1 MLYFKDIQKYFFA
14 KNFLT
19 PENVIVYLVKLFY
32 SIENGGKNLF
42 EILRSHLYGK
52 RVVLSHG
59 AGMGRFYIISNVNGS
74 VNDFDAVK
82 IVYLSALHNFDL
94 SSPPTHRARDSPT
107 LSHGKQMR
115 SQKSTASFVSTLFTV
130 DEEDQT
136 TSPQLSTDSTA
147 TSSHRCTTASEIS
160 NEAKILEKSKS
171 MEQAYQFATSVR
183 NVVVPHHHYRRPP
196 RHKIEVMLPQRKCA
210 WLNVDAKQRDP
221 NKNDSFLDHYGE

>member
-94 SSPPTHRARDSPT
+94 SSPPTHRAR
-107 LSHGKQMR
+107 GR
-115 SQKSTASFVSTLFTV
+115 YFNF
-130 DEEDQT
+130 
-136 TSPQLSTDSTA
+136 
-147 TSSHRCTTASEIS
+147 
-160 NEAKILEKSKS
+160 
-171 MEQAYQFATSVR
+171 FA
-183 NVVVPHHHYRRPP
+183 
-196 RHKIEVMLPQRKCA
+196 
-210 WLNVDAKQRDP
+210 
-221 NKNDSFLDHYGE
+221 